1 MAFIKINR
9 ENFFHNL
16 SQFQL
21 KTGSKESIAIVLKDN
36 AYGHGLELMAKLSA
50 EFGLT
55 QAVVRTY
62 NEAQK
67 IKQYFKQILILGDK
81 AVVDDSCSFAI
92 NSLEDI
98 EKAQIGSRV
107 ELKVDTGMHR
117 NGVAMEEI
125 EEALKRI
132 EKRELILIG
141 LMTHNRS
148 ADELSSELFWQQKNF
163 EKAIGVTMSYIK
175 NIRIHSFNSATSLR
189 LPCKNEDLIR
199 LGIGAYGYS
208 ELPAIYDTLDLKPV
222 LSLWAKKV
230 STRRLKKGER
240 VGYGGQFIASRDM
253 TVSTYDLGY
262 GDGWMRSNSFEPFIT
277 AEGLPILGR
286 VSMDYIV
293 LESTKDEVCI
303 FDNAL
308 IAGKQLKTIS
318 YEITTQLNEKI
329 ERIIGCFQGKSP
341 IF

>member
-1 MAFIKINR
+1 MAFIKINK

-16 SQFQL
+16 SQFTK

-36 AYGHGLELMAKLSA
+36 AYGHGLELMAQLSQ

-62 NEAQK
+62 SEAQS
-67 IKQYFKQILILGDK
+67 IKPYFEHILVLGDK
-81 AVVDDSCSFAI
+81 AIVDNKCSFTL
-92 NSLEDI
+92 NCLEDI
-98 EKAQIGSRV
+98 DKAEKNSKV

-117 NGVAMEEI
+117 NGIAVDEI
-125 EEALKRI
+125 EEALRRI
-132 EKRELILIG
+132 KEKELILIG

-163 EKAIGVTMSYIK
+163 EKAVGVTMSHVK

-189 LPCKNEDLIR
+189 LPCNNQDLIR

-208 ELPAIYDTLDLKPV
+208 ELPPMYNTLNLKPV

-230 STRRLKKGER
+230 STRKLKKGER
-240 VGYGGQFIASRDM
+240 VGYGGQFTAPKDM

-262 GDGWMRSNSFEPFIT
+262 GDGWMRSNNFEPFVT
-277 AEGLPILGR
+277 SEVLPLLGR
-286 VSMDYIV
+286 VSMDYVI

-308 IAGKQLKTIS
+308 SAGKQLKTIS
-318 YEITTQLNEKI
+318 YELTTQLHEQL
-329 ERIIGCFQGKSP
+329 ERIVCNR
-341 IF
+341 

>member
-1 MAFIKINR
+1 MAFIKINK

-16 SQFQL
+16 SQFET
-21 KTGSKESIAIVLKDN
+21 KTGGIVLKDN
-36 AYGHGLELMAKLSA
+36 AYGHGLELMAKLSQ

-62 NEAQK
+62 REAK
-67 IKQYFKQILILGDK
+67 IIKPYFEHILVLGDQ
-81 AVVDDSCSFAI
+81 AVVDEQCSFTF
-92 NSLEDI
+92 NSLDDI
-98 EKAQIGSRV
+98 LKAQKGSTV

-117 NGVAMEEI
+117 NGILFDELKEALQQI
-125 EEALKRI
+125 EERG
-132 EKRELILIG
+132 LILKG

-163 EKAIGVTMSYIK
+163 QKAVGVTISHVNMNSK
-175 NIRIHSFNSATSLR
+175 KIRFHSFNSATSLR
-189 LPCKNEDLIR
+189 LPCQNEDFIR

-208 ELPAIYDTLDLKPV
+208 ELPTIYETLDLKPV
-222 LSLWAKKV
+222 LSLWAKKI

-240 VGYGGQFIASRDM
+240 VGYGGEFEAPREM

-262 GDGWMRSNSFEPFIT
+262 GDGWMRSNGFEPFMT
-277 AEGLPILGR
+277 AENLPLLGR
-286 VSMDYIV
+286 VSMDYVI

-308 IAGKQLKTIS
+308 SAGKQLGTIS
-318 YEITTQLNEKI
+318 YEVMTQLSVGV
-329 ERIIGCFQGKSP
+329 ERIVV
-341 IF
+341 

>member
-1 MAFIKINR
+1 MAYIKINK

-55 QAVVRTY
+55 QAVVRTHD
-62 NEAQK
+62 EAQK

-81 AVVDDSCSFAI
+81 ALKDDSCSFAI
-92 NSLEDI
+92 NSLDDI

-132 EKRELILIG
+132 EERELILVG

-163 EKAIGVTMSYIK
+163 EKAVGVTMSHVK
-175 NIRIHSFNSATSLR
+175 NIRIHSYNSATSLR
-189 LPCKNEDLIR
+189 LPCKDEDIIR

-208 ELPAIYDTLDLKPV
+208 ELPTIYNTLDLKPV
-222 LSLWAKKV
+222 LSLWAKKI
-230 STRRLKKGER
+230 STRRLKRGER
-240 VGYGGQFIASRDM
+240 VGYGGQFTAPRDM

-262 GDGWMRSNSFEPFIT
+262 GDGWIRSNSFKPFVT
-277 AEGLPILGR
+277 ADGLPILGR

-303 FDNAL
+303 FNNAL
-308 IAGKQLKTIS
+308 SAGRQLKTIS
-318 YEITTQLNEKI
+318 YEVTTQLHEKL
-329 ERIIGCFQGKSP
+329 ERMVES
-341 IF
+341 

>member
-1 MAFIKINR
+1 MAYIKINKQ
-9 ENFFHNL
+9 NFFHNL
-16 SQFQL
+16 SQFTL

-62 NEAQK
+62 NEAQQ
-67 IKQYFKQILILGDK
+67 IKPYFKQILILGDK
-81 AVVDDSCSFAI
+81 ARKDNSFSFAI

-117 NGVAMEEI
+117 NGVAMDEI
-125 EEALKRI
+125 EEAIKRI
-132 EKRELILIG
+132 EKRELILVG

-163 EKAIGVTMSYIK
+163 EKAVGVTIPHIK

-189 LPCKNEDLIR
+189 LPCNKQDTIR

-208 ELPAIYDTLDLKPV
+208 ELPNIYDTLDLKPV
-222 LSLWAKKV
+222 LSLWAKKI
-230 STRRLKKGER
+230 STRKVKKGER
-240 VGYGGQFIASRDM
+240 VGYGGDFMAPKDM
-253 TVSTYDLGY
+253 TISTYDLGY

-277 AEGLPILGR
+277 AEELPILGR

-293 LESTKDEVCI
+293 LESTKEEVCI
-303 FDNAL
+303 FNNAFS
-308 IAGKQLKTIS
+308 AGKQFKTIS
-318 YEITTQLNEKI
+318 YEITTQLHEQLK
-329 ERIIGCFQGKSP
+329 RIIT
-341 IF
+341 